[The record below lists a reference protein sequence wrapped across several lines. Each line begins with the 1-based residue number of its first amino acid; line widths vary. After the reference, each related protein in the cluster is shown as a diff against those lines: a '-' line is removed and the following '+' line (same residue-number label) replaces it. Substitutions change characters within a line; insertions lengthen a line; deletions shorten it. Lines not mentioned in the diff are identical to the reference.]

1 MSDFR
6 SDRMPS
12 AEGHGIARQAW
23 ESYERR
29 AHKILDPGV
38 RVLFG
43 SYAANK
49 VADLIGFAVLWR
61 LEGGFEGLEKLGMS
75 RASIYRK
82 IAACR
87 KYLKMHPDEFEL
99 PGVTIDFEAY
109 RDHVESMRAKPTPAN
124 D

>member
-12 AEGHGIARQAW
+12 AEGRGIARQAW
-23 ESYERR
+23 EAYERQ

-49 VADLIGFAVLWR
+49 VADLIGFAVVWQ

-87 KYLKMHPDEFEL
+87 KYLKMHPDEFDF
-99 PGVTIDFEAY
+99 PGLTIDFAAY
-109 RDHVESMRAKPTPAN
+109 REHVESTRAKATP
-124 D
+124 DDD